1 MLRKIERGEGRRC
14 LCILRLIIC
23 DIKFYN
29 DSRISAKER
38 RKECGCESF
47 FFFLV
52 FLVFSSFVFSICRKA
67 VLSACF
73 FPLPPFFLDSCYY
86 FLQND
91 IIVIW
96 QWRINDLSDLWGE
109 ISKQTKSDWHTF
121 IYIYE
126 VLVVGIR
133 LYCKGKTLHLLSISD
148 RTHITCT

>member
-47 FFFLV
+47 FFFLF
-52 FLVFSSFVFSICRKA
+52 FLFFLLLFF
-67 VLSACF
+67 LSVGKQFYPLAF
-73 FPLPPFFLDSCYY
+73 FLSPPFFLDSCYY